1 MKIKKTAKITG
12 LLLISVIGLIG
23 LYFLSA
29 LILSRIGVPA
39 EQEKGN
45 DIAVYVLSN
54 GVHTDIVMP
63 VKSQPKDW
71 SREIKFEDTEL
82 KDFAMNY
89 VAVGWGDK
97 EFYLNT
103 PTWADL
109 KFTTA
114 FKAGFGLGNAAIH
127 STFYKKMTESKDC
140 VKIELTT
147 KQYGKLVKYV
157 DTGFKK
163 DSAGHYMPINTD
175 ANYGATDAFYEANK
189 KYSIFFT
196 SNTWTNKA
204 LKACGQKACVWT
216 PFDKGIFYQ
225 YKRQKFNNGK

>member
-1 MKIKKTAKITG
+1 MKIIKTAKITG
-12 LLLISVIGLIG
+12 LLLISIIGVVG
-23 LYFLSA
+23 LYLLSA
-29 LILSRIGVPA
+29 LVLSRIGVPA

-63 VKSQPKDW
+63 VKSQLKDW
-71 SREIKFEDTEL
+71 SKEIKFKDTEL
-82 KDFAMNY
+82 KDSSMCY

-114 FKAGFGLGNAAIH
+114 FKAAFGLGNAAIH
-127 STFYKKMTESKDC
+127 ATFYKNMTESENC
-140 VKIELTT
+140 IKIELTT
-147 KQYGKLVKYV
+147 AQYGKLVNYV
-157 DTGFKK
+157 DAGFKK
-163 DSAGHYMPINTD
+163 DSAGHYIHINTH
-175 ANYGATDAFYEANK
+175 ANYGTTDAFYEATK

-204 LKACGQKACVWT
+204 LKVCGQKACVWT
-216 PFDKGIFYQ
+216 PFDKGIFFQ
-225 YKRQKFNNGK
+225 YKK